1 MHPRLCEEVRLLLQF
16 DDDLIIA
23 NTVHSELSWGED
35 PMDAL
40 MLKQELEREE
50 LMAYLTEHMH

>member
-1 MHPRLCEEVRLLLQF
+1 MHPRLCEEIRFSLQF
-16 DDDLIIA
+16 DDALIVT
-23 NTVHSELSWGED
+23 NTVRPELSWGED

-50 LMAYLTEHMH
+50 LMAYLAEHMH

>member
-1 MHPRLCEEVRLLLQF
+1 MHPRLCEEVRFSLQF
-16 DDDLIIA
+16 DDALIVT
-23 NTVHSELSWGED
+23 NTVRSELSWGED